1 MGTPPV
7 ASYVLWHHVILW
19 NFSYFLAQ
27 QNISGSSAPA
37 LKSTVSQKIPGSFCC
52 RMVFRSEIW
61 KLHVRLPVHLH
72 QNTRV
77 HTPANSNPTPQGSF
91 HLPLCMLMRSP
102 TARSL
107 NCIILD
113 NALSLHYPVYV
124 SICQYNQADWS
135 PVLGLTLSPPCWG
148 AQVSRELLK
157 RARLKRY
164 QSIKKM
170 L

>member
-1 MGTPPV
+1 MYVYLYTYIKTHEFILPP
-7 ASYVLWHHVILW
+7 APIQRLRAPS
-19 NFSYFLAQ
+19 SLA
-27 QNISGSSAPA
+27 
-37 LKSTVSQKIPGSFCC
+37 
-52 RMVFRSEIW
+52 
-61 KLHVRLPVHLH
+61 
-72 QNTRV
+72 
-77 HTPANSNPTPQGSF
+77 
-91 HLPLCMLMRSP
+91 LCMLMGSP

-113 NALSLHYPVYV
+113 NALSLRYPVYV

-148 AQVSRELLK
+148 AKVSRELLK
-157 RARLKRY
+157 RARLKGY